1 MLHISRPDTVPAPG
15 AQLDANGAAQAW
27 RRDVVLKQILRPHA
41 PARAAISDFGPG
53 IPQAMK
59 KR

>member
-1 MLHISRPDTVPAPG
+1 MLHTSRPDTLPAPG

-41 PARAAISDFGPG
+41 PT
-53 IPQAMK
+53 QATK
-59 KR
+59 PRSSAVPSRVGRQ